1 MSKWYGKVGYADDVE
16 TEPGLWEHQI
26 IEKDY
31 YGDLI
36 RTRWIQQTPSDGIND
51 NIMIAT
57 DISIVAD
64 PYAMN
69 HCSTMI
75 YAEVMGIKWKVTD
88 VLPEYPRLTL
98 TLGGVWNGETVAGS
112 TEQP

>member
-1 MSKWYGKVGYADDVE
+1 MSKWYGKVGYADIVE
-16 TEPGLWEHQI
+16 TEPGLWEDQI
-26 IEKDY
+26 VERAY

-36 RTRWIQQTPSDGIND
+36 RNRWKRQTPSDGIND

-75 YAEVMGIKWKVTD
+75 YAEVMGTKWKVTE